1 MKVYIVA
8 SNTAFTM
15 VTLAKSKE
23 DAMKKARAK
32 YWNINGVF
40 PEHYNNT
47 FTVYS
52 AWEYLQDENLIIDD
66 F

>member
-8 SNTAFTM
+8 SNTAFT
-15 VTLAKSKE
+15 VVLLAKNPE
-23 DAMKKARAK
+23 DAMKKARVE

-40 PEHYNNT
+40 PEDYNNT